1 MVFSEPIF
9 LYIFLPLFAVA
20 YAFLRH
26 KNAVLLVA
34 SLVFYAWGE
43 PLFVLLLVAVALVN
57 YAAGLILDRWRSYGF
72 LTLCA
77 TVAINALILVFFKY
91 TEFITQNCNTL
102 CALWGLPE
110 IPEIRIHLP
119 LGLSFFIFQAI
130 TYSVDVYRR
139 HCLPAQQFTQV
150 LLYISLFP
158 QLVAGPIVRYEEI
171 AERLKR
177 RYTNLERVAG
187 GLERFIIG
195 LAKKVIIA
203 DSLGGV
209 ADALFAL
216 PPGEIGMLTAWFAAL
231 LFALQIFFDFSGY
244 SDMAIGIGKCLGFHF
259 PENFNQPYRSGSMQE
274 FWRRWHMT
282 LSRWFR
288 DYIYIPLGGNRRGPF
303 RTYLNLLGVFALTG
317 FWHGA
322 SWNFLAWGMIHG
334 VFLLL
339 ERLGIDRL
347 LVRLPLVLRWVYVWG
362 VVLVAWVF
370 FRTDTLE
377 NAGAFLR
384 SMCNLDF
391 MGYSQL
397 REFADPFVY
406 FTAISAVLISILP
419 TRMWWL
425 RHAPRG
431 KAVYWLKVAYLLL
444 LSGLSLTFV
453 AARSHQPF
461 IYFRF

>member
-1 MVFSEPIF
+1 V
-9 LYIFLPLFAVA
+9 
-20 YAFLRH
+20 
-26 KNAVLLVA
+26 
-34 SLVFYAWGE
+34 
-43 PLFVLLLVAVALVN
+43 
-57 YAAGLILDRWRSYGF
+57 
-72 LTLCA
+72 
-77 TVAINALILVFFKY
+77 ILVFFKY
-91 TEFITQNCNTL
+91 AEFLTQNCNIL
-102 CALWGLPE
+102 CALWGLPK

-119 LGLSFFIFQAI
+119 LGLSFFLFQAI

-195 LAKKVIIA
+195 LAKKVVIA

-209 ADALFAL
+209 VDALFAL
-216 PPGEIGMLTAWFAAL
+216 PAGEIGMLTAWFAAL

-334 VFLLL
+334 AFLLF
-339 ERLGIDRL
+339 EKLGL
-347 LVRLPLVLRWVYVWG
+347 LKVLSHIPTIARWFYVWG
-362 VVLVAWVF
+362 VVIVAWVF
-370 FRTDTLE
+370 FRAESIPL
-377 NAGAFLR
+377 AGSFL
-384 SMCNLDF
+384 SAMITPSFL
-391 MGYSQL
+391 GIAQIQ
-397 REFADPFVY
+397 EFAGPFVY
-406 FTAISAVLISILP
+406 FVMLSGVITALLP

-425 RHAPRG
+425 RHAPRTSWFIIA
-431 KAVYWLKVAYLLL
+431 KTAWLLL
-444 LSGLSLTFV
+444 LLAASLAFV
-453 AARSHQPF
+453 AAQSHQPF